1 MASDDGP
8 SVCHKTIHVDNTTL
22 FPNTNPYGGIP
33 TNLTVNLIGFI
44 LTILLFLILRRSSWR
59 VINRIVRKDDMER
72 WTHMFFSFTAKIISS
87 NDDGKIMLPPLI
99 TTCTTKIA
107 WFRMARSVLFITF
120 DK

>member
-8 SVCHKTIHVDNTTL
+8 SVCHTTIHVDNTTL

-99 TTCTTKIA
+99 TTCTTKNFGSE
-107 WFRMARSVLFITF
+107 WHGQYFL
-120 DK
+120 